1 MAAAKRDEPQ
11 AVSGRNIIICCDGT
25 SNEPASADDTYG
37 ATNVVR
43 IFRCFEKDE
52 KQIVFYEPGVG
63 TNGILDL
70 WHKRSDA
77 VKALAAQATGYGLD
91 AHITNAYRFLCINY
105 RKGDRISIFGF
116 SRGAY
121 CARVIAGL
129 IQLIGLLRPEQSN
142 LADYALKAYKYS
154 SEVDDLSVGWRFA
167 RSTGARRVPIYF
179 LGLWDTVG
187 SMLAPSNEGIG
198 QTYLPYTTS
207 NAIVQRVR
215 HAMALD
221 EHRHMFN
228 ITRWVSTPHKM
239 KPKAAV
245 KGTPQDVE
253 EVWFAGDHADVGG
266 GHREEISG
274 LSKVSLKW
282 MAGEA
287 NAAGL
292 RIDNQ
297 MLRRLTSDIND
308 ARGKLLYKAEDALAA
323 PQPMGKKWKA
333 MEVIPSKASAKI
345 AALRRTVLGYYLP
358 MSESRPVVPG
368 DTIHESVVQRVAA
381 GHKQAN
387 LGKDISEFKVSLT
400 KPIITSKV
408 RAAK

>member
-1 MAAAKRDEPQ
+1 MATAKKVEPQ
-11 AVSGRNIIICCDGT
+11 KAGGRNIIICCDGT
-25 SNEPASADDTYG
+25 SNEPASADETAG

-43 IFRCFEKDE
+43 IFRCLEKDE
-52 KQIVFYEPGVG
+52 QQIVFYEPGVG
-63 TNGILDL
+63 TSGILDL

-77 VKALAAQATGYGLD
+77 LKALAAQATGYGLD
-91 AHITNAYRFLCINY
+91 AHITSAYRFLCVNY

-154 SEVDDLSVGWRFA
+154 SEIDDLSVGWRFA
-167 RSTGARRVPIYF
+167 RSTGARRVPVYF

-221 EHRHMFN
+221 EHRHMFK

-239 KPKAAV
+239 NPKAAV

-287 NAAGL
+287 HSAGL
-292 RIDNQ
+292 RIDRQ
-297 MLRRLTSDIND
+297 MLTRLTSDIND
-308 ARGKLLYKAEDALAA
+308 ARGKLLYKAEDALAV
-323 PQPMGKKWKA
+323 PQTMSKKWKA
-333 MEVIPSKASAKI
+333 MEVIPTKASAKI
-345 AALRRTVLGYYLP
+345 AVQRHTLFGYYLP
-358 MSESRPVVPG
+358 LSESRPVASG
-368 DTIHESVVQRVAA
+368 DTIHESVVQRAA
-381 GHKQAN
+381 ADQKQAN
-387 LGKDISEFKVSLT
+387 LGKAILTFKVGLT
-400 KPIITSKV
+400 KPIS
-408 RAAK
+408 